1 MVVPGSRR
9 TAQPAHFR
17 SGYAHVSKTTTKRV
31 NGMVTSQLTSPSP
44 LEPDDFLLDW
54 RVDRRTVVGH
64 HDVYLQSDSKLALQ
78 IDPRF
83 DRKRDSGHDESGVMC
98 FKVIETDPS
107 GSVNFL
113 RSEIMAGPMRELV
126 AETGQANQV
135 AHPAVDLPAAQCPP
149 LLGRLGDHFDR
160 VVARCF
166 HNREH

>member
-1 MVVPGSRR
+1 MDG
-9 TAQPAHFR
+9 
-17 SGYAHVSKTTTKRV
+17 
-31 NGMVTSQLTSPSP
+31 
-44 LEPDDFLLDW
+44 

-83 DRKRDSGHDESGVMC
+83 HRKRDSGHDESGVMC

-113 RSEIMAGPMRELV
+113 RSEIMASPMRELV